1 MATYLVTGGAGFIG
15 SHLVEALLSA
25 GHRVRVLDNCSTGNR
40 DNLPLRA
47 ELTVADITQYDAI
60 RSAFHGVDGV
70 FHVAG
75 LPNVQ
80 RSMDQPK
87 ETHDVN
93 LTGTLHVLEAARAA
107 GVRRVVFASSAAVY
121 GDQDAPPSH
130 EEMAPKPKS
139 PYALHKL
146 VGEEY
151 CRSYVR
157 MGAIETVCLRFSNV
171 YGPRASEAGAYANV
185 IPIFL
190 RQAAAGQPLTITG
203 DGEQTRDYIH
213 VTDAVQAAIAAM
225 TRSTVGKGEAIN
237 VSSNEECSVNDIA
250 RLIGGPVQ
258 RIAPRIEPRRMRLNN
273 RRAQELLG
281 WEPHVAL
288 ADGIQDLLALRGI
301 GATLVPYAIH
311 DAAHRTVPC
320 ERRRDRHPTER
331 SVCEAAPDRAQA
343 ARSRA

>member
-15 SHLVEALLSA
+15 SHLVEALLGA
-25 GHRVRVLDNCSTGNR
+25 GHRVRVLDNCSTGSR
-40 DNLPLRA
+40 DHLPLRA
-47 ELTVADITQYDAI
+47 ELVVADITNYDTI

-121 GDQDAPPSH
+121 GDQDALPYH
-130 EEMAPKPKS
+130 EEMVSQPKS
-139 PYALHKL
+139 PYALQKL
-146 VGEEY
+146 ASEEY
-151 CRSYVR
+151 CKTFAR

-185 IPIFL
+185 IPVFL
-190 RQAAAGQPLTITG
+190 RQAAAGQPLTVTG

-213 VTDAVQAAIAAM
+213 VTDVVRAMTAAM
-225 TRSTVGKGEAIN
+225 TRATVGHGEMIN
-237 VSSNEECSVNDIA
+237 VSSNIERSVHAVA
-250 RLIGGPVQ
+250 RLIGGAVQ
-258 RIAPRIEPRRMRLNN
+258 PIASRVEPRRMRLDN
-273 RRAQELLG
+273 RRARELLG
-281 WEPHVAL
+281 WEPRIPFHEGITAL
-288 ADGIQDLLALRGI
+288 LDTHGIRSPAPST
-301 GATLVPYAIH
+301 APTLVLQTA
-311 DAAHRTVPC
+311 
-320 ERRRDRHPTER
+320 
-331 SVCEAAPDRAQA
+331 
-343 ARSRA
+343 

>member
-25 GHRVRVLDNCSTGNR
+25 GHRVRVLDNCSTGSR
-40 DNLPLRA
+40 EYLPLRA
-47 ELTVADITQYDAI
+47 ELIVADITNYDTI

-107 GVRRVVFASSAAVY
+107 GVRRIVFASSAAVY
-121 GDQDAPPSH
+121 GDQDVLPYH
-130 EEMAPKPKS
+130 EEMAPQPKS
-139 PYALHKL
+139 PYALQKL
-146 VGEEY
+146 ASEEY
-151 CRSYVR
+151 CKTFAR

-185 IPIFL
+185 IPVFL
-190 RQAAAGQPLTITG
+190 RQAAAGQPLTVTG
-203 DGEQTRDYIH
+203 DGEQTRDYVH
-213 VTDAVQAAIAAM
+213 VTDVVRAMTAAM
-225 TRSTVGKGEAIN
+225 TRATVGRGEIIN
-237 VSSNEECSVNDIA
+237 VCSSIERSVHAIA

-258 RIAPRIEPRRMRLNN
+258 LVAARVEPRRMRLDN

-281 WEPHVAL
+281 WEPRVPFHDGVAAL
-288 ADGIQDLLALRGI
+288 LDAHGIRSPAPSI
-301 GATLVPYAIH
+301 APILV
-311 DAAHRTVPC
+311 
-320 ERRRDRHPTER
+320 
-331 SVCEAAPDRAQA
+331 
-343 ARSRA
+343 

>member
-15 SHLVEALLSA
+15 SHLVEALVRA
-25 GHRVRVLDNCSTGNR
+25 GHRVRVLDNCSTGSR
-40 DNLPLRA
+40 EHLPLRA
-47 ELTVADITQYDAI
+47 ELIVADITNYDAI
-60 RSAFHGVDGV
+60 RPAFHGVDGV
-70 FHVAG
+70 FHIAG

-121 GDQDAPPSH
+121 GDQDVLPSH
-130 EEMAPKPKS
+130 EGMEPRPKS
-139 PYALHKL
+139 PYALHKF

-151 CRSYVR
+151 CRSYAR
-157 MGAIETVCLRFSNV
+157 MGATETVCLRFSNV

-190 RQAAAGQPLTITG
+190 RQRAAGQPLTITG
-203 DGEQTRDYIH
+203 DGAQTRDYIH

-225 TRSTVGKGEAIN
+225 TQPTVGKGEAIN
-237 VSSNEECSVNDIA
+237 VSSNVERSVNDIA

-258 RIAPRIEPRRMRLNN
+258 RIAHRIEPRRMRLDNH
-273 RRAQELLG
+273 RAQELIG
-281 WEPHVAL
+281 WEPRVAL
-288 ADGIQDLLALRGI
+288 GDGIRELLDTRGI
-301 GATLVPYAIH
+301 
-311 DAAHRTVPC
+311 
-320 ERRRDRHPTER
+320 R
-331 SVCEAAPDRAQA
+331 SPAPSAAPMLVLRTA
-343 ARSRA
+343 

>member
-121 GDQDAPPSH
+121 GNTPS
-130 EEMAPKPKS
+130 PQR
-139 PYALHKL
+139 
-146 VGEEY
+146 VGQGEEPLNIY
-151 CRSYVR
+151 GASKLAVDHFVR
-157 MGAIETVCLRFSNV
+157 ERLKAAPVKIVGLRYFNV
-171 YGPRASEAGAYANV
+171 YGP
-185 IPIFL
+185 
-190 RQAAAGQPLTITG
+190 
-203 DGEQTRDYIH
+203 
-213 VTDAVQAAIAAM
+213 
-225 TRSTVGKGEAIN
+225 GEAHKGHMASMITKL
-237 VSSNEECSVNDIA
+237 A
-250 RLIGGPVQ
+250 QHMRAG
-258 RIAPRIEPRRMRLNN
+258 RRPRIFTDGTQKRDHIFVEDVMRAN
-273 RRAQELLG
+273 
-281 WEPHVAL
+281 
-288 ADGIQDLLALRGI
+288 LLALRAPKEASGI
-301 GATLVPYAIH
+301 YNVGTGRATSFNAIVSALNETLGTALPPDYFENPYA
-311 DAAHRTVPC
+311 AAYQNH
-320 ERRRDRHPTER
+320 TEADIAETTSR
-331 SVCEAAPDRAQA
+331 IGFRPHFDVASGIRAY
-343 ARSRA
+343 RESGEL